1 MRRAVLMSA
10 VLALLVPGSVGAATR
25 EVLIADNS
33 FSPRS
38 IRIAVGDLVRW
49 KREGDAFGDHNVRQF
64 RRSRP
69 NQRPLFYSG
78 APTSNPAFVFRRRF
92 SAGEFGYKCDLHG
105 PGMSGVVNVPVTI
118 GRAPAGLN
126 FGVRWANGRTNT
138 GTRFDVQFR
147 VGSGRWRAWRSDT
160 KTKARVFG
168 RRGRPVQVAN
178 GKRYSFRARS
188 QKKKSESNWS
198 PVRSFRP

>member
-10 VLALLVPGSVGAATR
+10 VLALLVPGSVGAANR
-25 EVLIADNS
+25 QVVIEDNS
-33 FSPRS
+33 FTPKNV
-38 IRIAVGDLVRW
+38 RIAVGDLVRW
-49 KREGDAFGDHNVRQF
+49 SRAGDAFGEHNVRQIN
-64 RRSRP
+64 RNP
-69 NQRPLFYSG
+69 IFYSG
-78 APTSNPAFVFRRRF
+78 APTSNSAFSFRRRF
-92 SAGEFGYKCDLHG
+92 SAGVFRYKCDVHG
-105 PGMSGVVNVPVTI
+105 LIMSGVVNVPVAI

-147 VGSGRWRAWRSDT
+147 VGSGKWRKWRTDT
-160 KTKARVFG
+160 KTKVGVFG
-168 RRGRPVQVAN
+168 RGGRPVQVGD

-188 QKKKSESNWS
+188 QKKKSESKWS